1 MVNNRMELPKI
12 YVALDYQNASDA
24 DALIEQLPS
33 GKVGLKVGK
42 ELFTSAGPQWV
53 ASLVEK
59 GFSIFLD
66 LKFHDIPNTVAKA
79 VTAAAKLGV
88 DVVNVHA
95 SGGSRMMKAAADALK
110 ETDNP
115 PLLIGVTV
123 LTSMDESDLKE
134 LGISKSVNEQVE
146 YLARLAKSSG
156 LKGVVCS
163 AQEANMLKA
172 ACGNDFKLMTPGIR
186 PEGSSKDDQR
196 RTMTPAEAVTVGVD
210 YMVIGRPITQS
221 PNPAQA
227 VENILASIA

>member
-1 MVNNRMELPKI
+1 MNNRMELPKI

-172 ACGNDFKLMTPGIR
+172 ACGNVFKLMTPVIR

>member
-12 YVALDYQNASDA
+12 YVALDYQSASDA

-79 VTAAAKLGV
+79 VIAAAKLGV

-146 YLARLAKSSG
+146 YLAKLAKSSG

>member
-24 DALIEQLPS
+24 DALIEKLSS

-163 AQEANMLKA
+163 AQEAKMLKA